1 MFALPAQDSGLITLP
16 SAASTLSILPFP
28 WADPC
33 LPLPDLAL
41 GHPGGRSV
49 LMLFAE
55 LSDALFEV
63 IFSK

>member
-1 MFALPAQDSGLITLP
+1 MFALPAQGSGSITLP
-16 SAASTLSILPFP
+16 TAACTLSVLPFP
-28 WADPC
+28 RANSCSPI
-33 LPLPDLAL
+33 LDLAL

-49 LMLFAE
+49 SMLFAE